1 MSSWLRRASLV
12 LLAVVLLATTIPTV
26 ASPVAATTAPLS
38 TTTTPFSTTTSSFLP
53 LAWSRVVGAEAP
65 VALTAGRIQYL
76 TVAGRSG
83 APASVTAAR
92 LVVTFAPAAA
102 GVELRVHAS
111 GTTPPLVPT
120 LVADAVGEPI
130 VRSIVVPVGVNGQVE
145 FRPSGSGVMTVDL
158 IGVFVPA
165 TSSSA
170 GRFVAAD
177 PVLLA
182 DVVGAR
188 SISAALPSSV
198 PADAS
203 AIVLSLTSWSAAA
216 LGTWLVADGSPAVT
230 AVPGRVVS
238 NEVVVRAVDGRVNFT
253 SAVSSRLA
261 VELVGWFTGA
271 TATVGTDGLFVVAP
285 PTRLLDTTSA
295 PNPLGFGVA
304 LHSRWTLETPVVPF
318 TGANA
323 LVVRVG
329 GSSAHTTGSTTVYPA
344 GRGRPTYGHVHA
356 SGPGASSVVQ
366 VTVGVSSRGIAAY
379 SSGGTELVLDVV
391 GWFTGAASAA
401 PAARPVNV
409 IPSGERFPGL
419 LVIPRIRLTTGVL
432 EDTELV
438 DIDPAHLPES
448 RSPNQPGNT
457 ALFGHRTSKGREFRN
472 IDRIRPGD
480 PIYLAVQGKIYVY
493 AAIGVQVLSPDD
505 PRLYA
510 SNSNDQ
516 TLTLVACHPPGSV
529 KQRVVVFA
537 HLKGVTSF

>member
-1 MSSWLRRASLV
+1 MSSWVRRASV
-12 LLAVVLLATTIPTV
+12 GLLAVVLLVTTIPSV
-26 ASPVAATTAPLS
+26 ASPVTVTAAPL
-38 TTTTPFSTTTSSFLP
+38 STTTSSFLP
-53 LAWSRVVGAEAP
+53 LASSRIVGADAP
-65 VALTAGRIQYL
+65 VALSAGRVQYA
-76 TVAGRSG
+76 TVAGRNG
-83 APASVTAAR
+83 VPAGVSAAR

-102 GVELRVHAS
+102 AVELRVHAS

-120 LVADAVGEPI
+120 LVANAVGEPL
-130 VRSIVVPVGVNGQVE
+130 VRSIVVPVGANGQIE
-145 FRPSGSGVMTVDL
+145 FRPSGAGVMTVDL
-158 IGVFVPA
+158 IGVFVPT

-182 DVVGAR
+182 EVAGAR

-216 LGTWLVADGSPAVT
+216 LGTWLAADGSPAVM

-238 NEVVVRAVDGRVNFT
+238 NEVVVRPVAGRVNFT
-253 SAVSSRLA
+253 SAVSSRMA
-261 VELVGWFTGA
+261 VELVGWFTGG
-271 TATVGTDGLFVVAP
+271 TASVATDGLYVVAP

-304 LHSRWTLETPVVPF
+304 LHSRWTVETAVVPF
-318 TGANA
+318 TGASA
-323 LVVRVG
+323 VVVRVG

-344 GRGRPTYGHVHA
+344 GRGRATYGQVHA
-356 SGPGASSVVQ
+356 SGPGAASVVE
-366 VTVGVSSRGIAAY
+366 VTVGVSTRGIAAY

-391 GWFTGAASAA
+391 GWFTGTASTA

-409 IPSGERFPGL
+409 MPSGERFPGL
-419 LVIPRIRLTTGVL
+419 LMIPRIRLTTGVL
-432 EDTELV
+432 DDTALV
-438 DIDPAHLPES
+438 DFDPAHLPES

-480 PIYLAVQGKIYVY
+480 PIYLALQGKIYVY
-493 AAIGVQVLSPDD
+493 SATSVQVLSPDD

-529 KQRVVVFA
+529 RQRVVVFA
-537 HLKGVTSF
+537 YLKSVTSL